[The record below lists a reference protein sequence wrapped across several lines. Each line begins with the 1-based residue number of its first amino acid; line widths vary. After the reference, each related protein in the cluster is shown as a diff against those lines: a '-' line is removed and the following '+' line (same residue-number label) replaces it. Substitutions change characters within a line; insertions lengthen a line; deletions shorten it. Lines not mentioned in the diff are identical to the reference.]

1 MPIQTKIFSPINPI
15 SSVAQA
21 PGSEDAVVAVVALS
35 VPDDVGYDVV
45 AMIEPAL
52 DVHVPAPPVEPPLA
66 QVDVA
71 SAVVRTVTFI
81 IVIMT

>member
-1 MPIQTKIFSPINPI
+1 MRIKTKISSPIDPI
-15 SSVAQA
+15 SSVAQT
-21 PGSEDAVVAVVALS
+21 PRSKDAVVAVVALS

-52 DVHVPAPPVEPPLA
+52 DVHIPAPPVEPPLA

-71 SAVVRTVTFI
+71 SAVIRTVTFI